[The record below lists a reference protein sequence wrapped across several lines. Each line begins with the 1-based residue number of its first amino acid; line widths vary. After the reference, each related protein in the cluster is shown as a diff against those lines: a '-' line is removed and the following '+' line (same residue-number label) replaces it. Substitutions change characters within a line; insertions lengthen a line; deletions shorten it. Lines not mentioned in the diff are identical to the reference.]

1 MLLEDSIS
9 ISSPVL
15 LHTSN
20 VLKVDLAQNN
30 AYGSCVE
37 EWRTIAFLSKS
48 VKYFVASTKIYE
60 QFPSICESCSISAF
74 FVNGLHMELNGKKG
88 AKFLKALLNTL

>member
-1 MLLEDSIS
+1 MLLEDSMS

-20 VLKVDLAQNN
+20 ILKVDLAQNN

-37 EWRTIAFLSKS
+37 IAFLSKS